1 MDSKIISITYAQS
14 YDSDGVIMRSKI
26 LQVNINDFD
35 TVIRTLRAIQ
45 ETIGDD
51 YFYFITCD
59 NESIYKI

>member
-1 MDSKIISITYAQS
+1 MDSKIISITYAQP
-14 YDSDGVIMRSKI
+14 YDDGVIMRSKI

-45 ETIGDD
+45 ETIRDD

-59 NESIYKI
+59 NESIFKI